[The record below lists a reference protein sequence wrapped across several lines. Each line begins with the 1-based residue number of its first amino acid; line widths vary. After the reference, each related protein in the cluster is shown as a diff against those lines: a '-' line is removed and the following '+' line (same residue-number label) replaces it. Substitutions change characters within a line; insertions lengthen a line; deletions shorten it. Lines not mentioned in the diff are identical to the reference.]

1 MALKYLPVIG
11 FTVLAEGAL
20 ACATCSGPAD
30 APQTLGMNAA
40 ILTLFGVMCVV
51 GLTIATFIGLIALR
65 VARQGRADEVMVPD
79 GPGAMRSTQAETRP
93 VPAVMLES

>member
-1 MALKYLPVIG
+1 MALKYVTVIG
-11 FTVLAEGAL
+11 LSLLTQGAL

-51 GLTIATFIGLIALR
+51 GLTIASFIGLIALR
-65 VARQGRADEVMVPD
+65 VKRQNKAEALEQDRGS
-79 GPGAMRSTQAETRP
+79 GPLAPSSDVLPGSP
-93 VPAVMLES
+93 VMLET